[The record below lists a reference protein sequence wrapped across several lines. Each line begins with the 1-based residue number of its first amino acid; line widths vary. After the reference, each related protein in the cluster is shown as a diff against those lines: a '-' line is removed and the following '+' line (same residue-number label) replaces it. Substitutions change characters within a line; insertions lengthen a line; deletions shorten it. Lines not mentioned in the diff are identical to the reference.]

1 MATGT
6 LLTLFITECE
16 LVFELQ
22 PSRFQD
28 ERTRASYMISLLRD
42 TPLLAIRPIM
52 SALPRAEMLDDH
64 KKLIEYLRINYGDP
78 DEKGTARRKLKGVRQ
93 NGSASA
99 YFAELQQYIAILGW
113 KEQEQIVDRA
123 IDGLKPHLKDEIAR
137 SGLLPQTL
145 AELID
150 FVIPLDNRLYERD
163 IERKH
168 EGREQAK
175 TTTRVLSSTTVTTP
189 ISTSRPFASYR
200 DQTTKETTG
209 LGKTTEN
216 VVHTSR
222 PTAPATYLA
231 RRSFRMLNGSDDV
244 IIVSATAVALLITS
258 VPSAP

>member
-1 MATGT
+1 
-6 LLTLFITECE
+6 
-16 LVFELQ
+16 
-22 PSRFQD
+22 
-28 ERTRASYMISLLRD
+28 MISLLRD

-200 DQTTKETTG
+200 DQTTKDTTG

-222 PTAPATYLA
+222 LTAPATYPRPAILSDA
-231 RRSFRMLNGSDDV
+231 ERQRRRDNRLCYRCGAPDHISAECSMVKAARFNAVPVKQETYIRRSEN
-244 IIVSATAVALLITS
+244 ATGPTK
-258 VPSAP
+258 